1 MKVIY
6 NSIIPFPGFAYMNL
20 FGVLFGRNECK
31 NKLTRRTYTH
41 ESIHSEQYKDLVDE
55 NLVDNHTLN
64 QAIADLIEILNDD
77 SLKTCTIKIQ

>member
-41 ESIHSEQYKDLVDE
+41 ESIHSEQYKDLS
-55 NLVDNHTLN
+55 LVG
-64 QAIADLIEILNDD
+64 
-77 SLKTCTIKIQ
+77 KIKYWWNYKRE